1 MKNVKK
7 PIIHPPEVIRLGDSM
22 VAQVTKYTFEIFD
35 EDFNPILSFDE
46 NYGIIRAIASS
57 GSRSYLNP
65 DFLSK
70 FAERLWHWARAAE
83 TCAHLEQH
91 GAEQDIWKGKQP

>member
-7 PIIHPPEVIRLGDSM
+7 PIIHPQEVIRLGDGM

-46 NYGIIRAIASS
+46 NDGMIRAIASS

-70 FAERLWHWARAAE
+70 FAERLWHWARAAG

-91 GAEQDIWKGKQP
+91 GAEQDIWKDKQP